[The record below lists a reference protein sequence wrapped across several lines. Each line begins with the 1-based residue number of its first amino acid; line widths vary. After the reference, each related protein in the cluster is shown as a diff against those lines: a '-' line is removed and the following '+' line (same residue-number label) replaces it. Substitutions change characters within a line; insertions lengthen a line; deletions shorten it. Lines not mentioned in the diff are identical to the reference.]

1 MTEIK
6 KEDKKTV
13 FEKKE
18 VSFAEVKKIITE
30 KLNKGINILK
40 VRKELLD
47 QNVSN
52 ELINDALL
60 EFAKE
65 TQDKT
70 VENMKKK
77 GTFSPEMS
85 SEQIK
90 EIKKKRKIHHQ
101 QMIMMM
107 TTIIIIIMMT
117 PFKMNWSL
125 LNLRMVLN

>member
-1 MTEIK
+1 MIYLVQEEIK
-6 KEDKKTV
+6 KEDKKIV

-52 ELINDALL
+52 ELINEALL

-90 EIKKKRKIHHQ
+90 EIKKKEISSSKAAA
-101 QMIMMM
+101 
-107 TTIIIIIMMT
+107 
-117 PFKMNWSL
+117 PKADAGKKKK
-125 LNLRMVLN
+125 